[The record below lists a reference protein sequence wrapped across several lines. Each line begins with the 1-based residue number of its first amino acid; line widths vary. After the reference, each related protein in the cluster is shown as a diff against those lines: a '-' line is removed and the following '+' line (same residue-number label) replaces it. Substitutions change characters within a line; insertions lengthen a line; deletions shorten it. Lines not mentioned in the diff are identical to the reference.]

1 MSFFIYCDRKL
12 KLNPESSLYIQYY
25 GELKKN
31 IYILGEISDPCT
43 LPKVIGPC
51 NGFVKQF
58 YYDQRSDSCYEFD
71 YSGCQGNKN
80 RFQDRESCERQCR
93 RQPAVVT
100 PEVTRGP
107 PIEEPK
113 SPICLAPVDSGDC
126 DDSITAYYY
135 DAQHQMCQ
143 AFIYGGCGGNANKF
157 QTEEQCERLCG
168 RFHGQGKKSHTKNF
182 DTNFAVFF
190 MCIVEFFL

>member
-1 MSFFIYCDRKL
+1 M
-12 KLNPESSLYIQYY
+12 
-25 GELKKN
+25 
-31 IYILGEISDPCT
+31 
-43 LPKVIGPC
+43 IGPC

-58 YYDQRSDSCYEFD
+58 YYDQDSDSCYEFE

-80 RFQDRESCERQCR
+80 RFLDIESCERKCR

-100 PEVTRGP
+100 LPEVTQTTVAP

-113 SPICLAPVDSGDC
+113 SPICLAPVDSGNC

-143 AFIYGGCGGNANKF
+143 AFIYGGCDGNANKF

-168 RFHGQGKKSHTKNF
+168 KFHGQGKKLHIKNF
-182 DTNFAVFF
+182 DTSIVVFSL
-190 MCIVEFFL
+190 CAIVEFFL

>member
-1 MSFFIYCDRKL
+1 MIHYKVL
-12 KLNPESSLYIQYY
+12 QESQNYKYS
-25 GELKKN
+25 KK
-31 IYILGEISDPCT
+31 ITKISDPCI
-43 LPKVIGPC
+43 LPEVIGPC

-58 YYDQRSDSCYEFD
+58 YYDKRTDSCYEFE

-80 RFQDRESCERQCR
+80 RFQDRESCERKCR
-93 RQPAVVT
+93 RQTATVAP
-100 PEVTRGP
+100 PEVTRASATITP

-113 SPICLAPVDSGDC
+113 STICLAPVDSGDC

-143 AFIYGGCGGNANKF
+143 AFIYGGCGGNANRF

-168 RFHGQGKKSHTKNF
+168 RFHGQGK
-182 DTNFAVFF
+182 
-190 MCIVEFFL
+190 L